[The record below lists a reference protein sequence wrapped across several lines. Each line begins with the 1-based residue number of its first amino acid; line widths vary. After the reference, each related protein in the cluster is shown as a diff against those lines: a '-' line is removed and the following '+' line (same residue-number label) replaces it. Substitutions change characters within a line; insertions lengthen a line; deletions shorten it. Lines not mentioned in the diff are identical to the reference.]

1 MDTFEC
7 FNVAHFRR
15 REKEEEKVWRFVN
28 KRERVYHKINEEFQ
42 SYLLYYK
49 IYNSSSQLYLIE
61 KKIDMST
68 RISIHNGEYL

>member
-42 SYLLYYK
+42 SYLQN
-49 IYNSSSQLYLIE
+49 IQFFF
-61 KKIDMST
+61 
-68 RISIHNGEYL
+68 SIIFNWKEDWYVYAYIHP